1 MPARL
6 IVNADDFGLTP
17 GVNRAIAELHAAG
30 ALTSATLM
38 ATGPAFD
45 DAVQLAARHPWLGVG
60 CHVVLIDGRPV
71 SPPHLVPTL
80 LGDDGLNF
88 RASLKDFI
96 LALSRG
102 RVSAAE
108 LEREITAQI
117 QFLQQAGIHVTHLDT
132 HKHTHVA
139 PEVAAPL
146 LRVAEATGIRAVRN
160 PFEEPWSLRLGQTR
174 TLRLLAVAGTRL
186 FRRRFLNLPQ
196 IRSGRVVTTLGTIGI
211 SATGRLNQA
220 TLKAILDALPD
231 GTWELVCHPGYHDS
245 DLDRI
250 TTRLRETREVER
262 LALLNTLAPHHSS
275 TRNSQPNQASTTHQQ
290 TLPSA
295 LDHISPHRPVPEL
308 IHYGRL
314 AERAGPQSESGSET

>member
-1 MPARL
+1 MPPRL
-6 IVNADDFGLTP
+6 LVNADDFGLTP

-45 DAVQLAARHPWLGVG
+45 DAVEVAAQHPSLGVG
-60 CHVVLIDGRPV
+60 CHVVLTDGRPV
-71 SPPHLVPTL
+71 SPPHTIPTL
-80 LGDDGLNF
+80 LGADGQNF
-88 RASLKDFI
+88 RASLREFI

-102 RVSAAE
+102 RVSTDE

-117 QFLQQAGIHVTHLDT
+117 QTLQRAGIHVTHLDT

-139 PEVAAPL
+139 PEVAGPL
-146 LRVAEATGIRAVRN
+146 LRAAEATGVRAVRN

-186 FRRRFLNLPQ
+186 FRSRFLNLPQ
-196 IRSGRVVTTLGTIGI
+196 IRSGSVVTTLGTIGI
-211 SATGRLNQA
+211 SATGRLNAA
-220 TLKAILDALPD
+220 TLHQVLEHIPE
-231 GTWELVCHPGYHDS
+231 GTWELVCHPGYNDQ

-250 TTRLRETREVER
+250 ITRLRETRDIER
-262 LALLNTLAPHHSS
+262 LALLSELAPENS
-275 TRNSQPNQASTTHQQ
+275 T
-290 TLPSA
+290 
-295 LDHISPHRPVPEL
+295 HRPPPEL

-314 AERAGPQSESGSET
+314 AEQATAGSET